1 MEVAEAGRC
10 LHVSVQDMPGWG
22 DDINLVRYLR
32 VVVDFILQAR
42 QKVRNCYFCCYFV
55 MHIICGLLDMPGWGD
70 DINLVSGLL
79 LYCYVCCYFVR
90 PVICVIPWKSA
101 YQDALLLA

>member
-1 MEVAEAGRC
+1 MEVAEAGRR

-42 QKVRNCYFCCYFV
+42 MKVRHETAN
-55 MHIICGLLDMPGWGD
+55 GLKFFQSQCL
-70 DINLVSGLL
+70 S
-79 LYCYVCCYFVR
+79 
-90 PVICVIPWKSA
+90 KA
-101 YQDALLLA
+101 

>member
-1 MEVAEAGRC
+1 MQADPDSLKTVLEPMEVAEAGRR

-42 QKVRNCYFCCYFV
+42 QKVRYDSVTYTLFV
-55 MHIICGLLDMPGWGD
+55 CP
-70 DINLVSGLL
+70 
-79 LYCYVCCYFVR
+79 CVR
-90 PVICVIPWKSA
+90 SA
-101 YQDALLLA
+101 

>member
-1 MEVAEAGRC
+1 MQADPDSLKTVLEPMEVAEAGRR

-42 QKVRNCYFCCYFV
+42 MKVR
-55 MHIICGLLDMPGWGD
+55 
-70 DINLVSGLL
+70 
-79 LYCYVCCYFVR
+79 
-90 PVICVIPWKSA
+90 
-101 YQDALLLA
+101 